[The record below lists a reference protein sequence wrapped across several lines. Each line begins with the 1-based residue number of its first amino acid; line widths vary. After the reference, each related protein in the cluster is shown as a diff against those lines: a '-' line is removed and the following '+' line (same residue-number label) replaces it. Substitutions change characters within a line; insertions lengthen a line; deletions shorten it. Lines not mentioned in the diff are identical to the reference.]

1 MFRGPSVYIGGD
13 RLAICWAPDPSP
25 PSRVGNQRAYTQVP
39 MAESTAGERARKQR
53 RGSSTTARASAATIA
68 KFFDV
73 QLPALTEYLT
83 PLASAALAATSKERL
98 QALAKRPVMAALAR
112 AVPIL
117 NSPPVLQRIAD
128 ARLQG
133 PEVLAILLADERGTR
148 WRSRMF
154 DYECIVECTLLN
166 GRRFVERHAM
176 FKKYFEG
183 ADETTLYLDLPVQ
196 VRNVNVLESA
206 KLEAGWDPDLDYV
219 NRYEDPD
226 LDFREYED
234 RYEFSQRA
242 KVVGNA
248 KVTIVRSDGRF
259 LPLFQGTI
267 SMIPD
272 LENEWGVDDFPYYTE
287 NPFEIARWTQISN
300 TEEVLAQT
308 HYLETLNSNATLATK
323 SVRLPSGAYAYQ
335 AQQLQLQFEWR
346 DYDPAHHSSIFQE
359 VSYKKLKNDHAL
371 LRLLDGHGDW
381 R

>member
-1 MFRGPSVYIGGD
+1 
-13 RLAICWAPDPSP
+13 
-25 PSRVGNQRAYTQVP
+25 
-39 MAESTAGERARKQR
+39 MAESTAGARARKQR
-53 RGSSTTARASAATIA
+53 RGSSTTPRASAATIA

-73 QLPALTEYLT
+73 QLPALTDYLT

-117 NSPPVLQRIAD
+117 HSPPVLQRIAD

-183 ADETTLYLDLPVQ
+183 ADGTSLYLDLPVQ

-206 KLEAGWDPDLDYV
+206 KLAAGWDPDFDYV
-219 NRYEDPD
+219 DRFEDPD

-234 RYEFSQRA
+234 PYEFSERA

-248 KVTIVRSDGRF
+248 KVTIVRDDGRF

-272 LENEWGVDDFPYYTE
+272 LENDWGVHEGFPYYMK
-287 NPFEIARWTQISN
+287 NPFEIARWAQLTN
-300 TEEVLAQT
+300 TEEALAQT
-308 HYLETLNSNATLATK
+308 RYLETLNSNATLATK
-323 SVRLPSGAYAYQ
+323 SVRLPSGAYEYQ
-335 AQQLQLQFEWR
+335 AQQLSLKFGWFSGAEC
-346 DYDPAHHSSIFQE
+346 
-359 VSYKKLKNDHAL
+359 SYKKLKNDHAL